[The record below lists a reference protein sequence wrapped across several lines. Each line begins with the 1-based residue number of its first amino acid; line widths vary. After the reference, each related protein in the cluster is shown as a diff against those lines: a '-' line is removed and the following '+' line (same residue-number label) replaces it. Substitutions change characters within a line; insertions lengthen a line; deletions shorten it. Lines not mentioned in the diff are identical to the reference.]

1 MGNYLPNS
9 TQTFDAK
16 KKCLEKNYNKIN
28 KNNIEDKKNISNHK
42 GSKPDKESSIM
53 DTEIKE
59 NPFFFF

>member
-16 KKCLEKNYNKIN
+16 KKCLEKNYNEIN
-28 KNNIEDKKNISNHK
+28 KNNIEDKKISNHK
-42 GSKPDKESSIM
+42 GSKPPKESSIM